1 MDIAE
6 TSGRIISWIKVKTK
20 SIMKLNKFFFGLLMT
35 PAVMMVGCSDYEDT
49 EVASPEADAD
59 AIGAYF
65 KSSATSVKLSPEQTS
80 FQVVLNRA
88 SFSEAV
94 NVPVKVTANDDNFFS
109 LSAEQFVFD
118 AEKQVSSPITVT
130 FNQSTVELQETYSLG
145 LQVADGVKDHL
156 YGAGYTDAVY
166 SMVIDYTW
174 KSDSLASTM
183 VKDEY
188 AGTLD
193 KEGALAAVEIAK
205 DFEVDEEKPSPDYT
219 KNSLVR
225 ISSFFA
231 TIGKSK
237 AAGKDHIQFVVD
249 KDHKNPQF
257 LTTDYLANNEISL
270 KVNTTKLATGM
281 TQKFAEEKEY
291 PICMD
296 LVGIEV
302 AETATEASTTTDDV
316 TYLVTYKLYAFD
328 EKADKKY
335 QLSTEDDTVP
345 VEGNTQYKAKFEVK
359 FVKASA
365 E

>member
-1 MDIAE
+1 
-6 TSGRIISWIKVKTK
+6 
-20 SIMKLNKFFFGLLMT
+20 
-35 PAVMMVGCSDYEDT
+35 
-49 EVASPEADAD
+49 
-59 AIGAYF
+59 
-65 KSSATSVKLSPEQTS
+65 
-80 FQVVLNRA
+80 
-88 SFSEAV
+88 
-94 NVPVKVTANDDNFFS
+94 
-109 LSAEQFVFD
+109 VFD

-130 FNQSTVELQETYSLG
+130 FNQSVVELQKTYSLK

-156 YGAGYTDAVY
+156 YGAGYTDAIY

-188 AGTLD
+188 AGTFD

-205 DFEVDEEKPSPDYT
+205 DFEVVKTNPSPDYT

-257 LTTDYLANNEISL
+257 LTTEYLADKEISL
-270 KVNTTKLATGM
+270 RVNTAELETGM

-296 LVGIEV
+296 LVGINVEAAT
-302 AETATEASTTTDDV
+302 AEAKTDNV
-316 TYLVTYKLYAFD
+316 TYQVTYELYAFD

-335 QLSTEDDTVP
+335 LLSTEDDTVP

>member
-1 MDIAE
+1 
-6 TSGRIISWIKVKTK
+6 
-20 SIMKLNKFFFGLLMT
+20 MKLNKFFFGLLMT

-65 KSSATSVKLSPEQTS
+65 ESSAVSEQLSPGQTS
-80 FQVVLNRA
+80 FKIVLNRA

-94 NVPVKVTANDDNFFS
+94 NVPVKATDPDNFFS
-109 LSAEQFVFD
+109 LSDNQFVFD

-130 FNQSTVELQETYSLG
+130 FNQSVVELQKTYSLK

-156 YGAGYTDAVY
+156 YGAGYTDATY
-166 SMVIDYTW
+166 SMVIDYAW

-188 AGTLD
+188 ANTFTGEGTL
-193 KEGALAAVEIAK
+193 ATVEIAK
-205 DFEVDEEKPSPDYT
+205 DFEVVKTNPSPDYT

-225 ISSFFA
+225 IPSFFA

-237 AAGKDHIQFVVD
+237 VAGEDHIQFVVD

-257 LTTDYLANNEISL
+257 LSTRYLASKEISL
-270 KVNTTKLATGM
+270 TVNETELETGM
-281 TQKFAEEKEY
+281 TQKFAEKKEY

-296 LVGIEV
+296 LVSIVVDGP
-302 AETATEASTTTDDV
+302 ATTAAATTDNV

>member
-1 MDIAE
+1 
-6 TSGRIISWIKVKTK
+6 
-20 SIMKLNKFFFGLLMT
+20 MKLNKFFFGLLMT

-65 KSSATSVKLSPEQTS
+65 ESSSVSEQLSPGQTS
-80 FQVVLNRA
+80 FNVVLNRA

-94 NVPVKVTANDDNFFS
+94 NVPVKITANDDNFFS

-296 LVGIEV
+296 LVGINVEAAT
-302 AETATEASTTTDDV
+302 AEAKTDNV
-316 TYLVTYKLYAFD
+316 TYQVTYELYAFD

-335 QLSTEDDTVP
+335 LLSTADDTVP

>member
-1 MDIAE
+1 
-6 TSGRIISWIKVKTK
+6 
-20 SIMKLNKFFFGLLMT
+20 MKLNKFFFGLLMT

-49 EVASPEADAD
+49 EVASPEANAD

-65 KSSATSVKLSPEQTS
+65 EKNSNPVKLLPGKTS
-80 FQVVLNRA
+80 FNITLKRA
-88 SFSEAV
+88 SAGDAV
-94 NVPVKVTANDDNFFS
+94 NVPFKVVKNKNDFFELPVT
-109 LSAEQFVFD
+109 QFVFE
-118 AEKQVSSPITVT
+118 AGKQSSTSIAVS
-130 FNQSTVELQETYSLG
+130 FNIGNAVFQKNDTLS
-145 LQVADGVKDHL
+145 LQVLDGVKDHL
-156 YGAGYTDAVY
+156 YAAGYTDTMY
-166 SMVIDYTW
+166 PFVIDYTW

-188 AGTLD
+188 ANTFTGEGTL
-193 KEGALAAVEIAK
+193 ATVEIAK

-237 AAGKDHIQFVVD
+237 AAGEDHIQFVVD

-257 LTTDYLANNEISL
+257 LATDYLANNEISL

-281 TQKFAEEKEY
+281 TQKFAEKKEY

-296 LVGIEV
+296 LVDID
-302 AETATEASTTTDDV
+302 AIASTAEAKTDNV
-316 TYLVTYKLYAFD
+316 TYQVTYELYAFD

-335 QLSTEDDTVP
+335 LLSTEDDTVP

>member
-1 MDIAE
+1 
-6 TSGRIISWIKVKTK
+6 
-20 SIMKLNKFFFGLLMT
+20 MKLNKFFFGLLMT

-65 KSSATSVKLSPEQTS
+65 ESSSVSEQLSPGQTS
-80 FQVVLNRA
+80 FNVVLNRA

-237 AAGKDHIQFVVD
+237 AVGKDHIQFVVD

-296 LVGIEV
+296 LVGINVEAAT
-302 AETATEASTTTDDV
+302 AEAKTDNV
-316 TYLVTYKLYAFD
+316 TYQVTYELYAFD

-335 QLSTEDDTVP
+335 LLSTADDTVP

>member
-65 KSSATSVKLSPEQTS
+65 ESSSVSEQLSPGQTS
-80 FQVVLNRA
+80 FNVVLNRA

-94 NVPVKVTANDDNFFS
+94 NVPVKITANDDNFFS
-109 LSAEQFVFD
+109 LSANQFVFD

-130 FNQSTVELQETYSLG
+130 FNQSTVELQKTYSLG

-156 YGAGYTDAVY
+156 YGAGYTDAQY
-166 SMVIDYTW
+166 SMVVDYEW

-188 AGTLD
+188 AGTFD

-205 DFEVDEEKPSPDYT
+205 DFEVVKANPSPDYT

-296 LVGIEV
+296 LVGINVEAAT
-302 AETATEASTTTDDV
+302 AEAKTDNV
-316 TYLVTYKLYAFD
+316 TYQVTYELYAFD

-335 QLSTEDDTVP
+335 LLSTADDTVP

>member
-49 EVASPEADAD
+49 EVASPEADAN

-65 KSSATSVKLSPEQTS
+65 ESSSVSEQLSPGQTS
-80 FQVVLNRA
+80 FNVVLNRA

-94 NVPVKVTANDDNFFS
+94 NVPVKITANDDNFFS
-109 LSAEQFVFD
+109 LSANQFVFD

-296 LVGIEV
+296 LVGINVEAAT
-302 AETATEASTTTDDV
+302 AEAKMDNV
-316 TYLVTYKLYAFD
+316 TYQVTYELYAFD

-335 QLSTEDDTVP
+335 LLSTADDTVP

>member
-1 MDIAE
+1 
-6 TSGRIISWIKVKTK
+6 
-20 SIMKLNKFFFGLLMT
+20 MKLNKFFFGLLMT

-65 KSSATSVKLSPEQTS
+65 ESSSVSEQLSPGQTS
-80 FQVVLNRA
+80 FNVVLNRA

-94 NVPVKVTANDDNFFS
+94 NVPVKITANDDNFFS
-109 LSAEQFVFD
+109 LSANQFVFD

-130 FNQSTVELQETYSLG
+130 FNQSTVELQKTYSLG

-296 LVGIEV
+296 LVGINVEAAT
-302 AETATEASTTTDDV
+302 AEAKTDNV
-316 TYLVTYKLYAFD
+316 TYQVTYGLYAFD

-335 QLSTEDDTVP
+335 QLSEADDTTP
-345 VEGNTQYKAKFEVK
+345 VEGSTQYQAKFEVK

>member
-1 MDIAE
+1 
-6 TSGRIISWIKVKTK
+6 
-20 SIMKLNKFFFGLLMT
+20 MKLNKFFFGLLMT
-35 PAVMMVGCSDYEDT
+35 PAVIMVGCSDYEDT

-65 KSSATSVKLSPEQTS
+65 ESSSVSEQLSPGQTS
-80 FQVVLNRA
+80 FNVVLNRA

-296 LVGIEV
+296 LVGINVEAAT
-302 AETATEASTTTDDV
+302 AEAKTDNV
-316 TYLVTYKLYAFD
+316 TYQVTYELYAFD

-335 QLSTEDDTVP
+335 LLSTADDTVP

>member
-1 MDIAE
+1 
-6 TSGRIISWIKVKTK
+6 
-20 SIMKLNKFFFGLLMT
+20 MT

-296 LVGIEV
+296 LVGINVEAAT
-302 AETATEASTTTDDV
+302 AEAKTDNV
-316 TYLVTYKLYAFD
+316 TYQVTYELYAFD

-335 QLSTEDDTVP
+335 LLSEADDTTP
-345 VEGNTQYKAKFEVK
+345 VEGSTQYQAKFEVK

>member
-1 MDIAE
+1 
-6 TSGRIISWIKVKTK
+6 
-20 SIMKLNKFFFGLLMT
+20 MKLNKFFFGLLMT

-49 EVASPEADAD
+49 EVTSPEADAD

-65 KSSATSVKLSPEQTS
+65 KSSATSAHLSPEQTS

-94 NVPVKVTANDDNFFS
+94 NVPVKVTDPDNFFS
-109 LSAEQFVFD
+109 LSDNQFVFD

-130 FNQSTVELQETYSLG
+130 FNQSVVELQKTYSLK

-156 YGAGYTDAVY
+156 YGAGYTDATY
-166 SMVIDYTW
+166 SMVIDYAW

-188 AGTLD
+188 AGTFD

-237 AAGKDHIQFVVD
+237 AAGEDHIQFVVD

-257 LTTDYLANNEISL
+257 LTTKYLADKGISL
-270 KVNTTKLATGM
+270 KVNTAELETGM

-291 PICMD
+291 PIYMD
-296 LVGIEV
+296 LVSIAV
-302 AETATEASTTTDDV
+302 DETANAAAATTDNV
-316 TYLVTYKLYAFD
+316 TYQVTYNLYAFD
-328 EKADKKY
+328 KETKKKY
-335 QLSTEDDTVP
+335 LLSEADDTIP
-345 VEGNTQYKAKFEVK
+345 VEGTNQYQAKFEVK

>member
-1 MDIAE
+1 
-6 TSGRIISWIKVKTK
+6 
-20 SIMKLNKFFFGLLMT
+20 MKLNKFFFGLLMT

-65 KSSATSVKLSPEQTS
+65 ESSAVSEQLSPGQTS
-80 FQVVLNRA
+80 FKIVLNRA
-88 SFSEAV
+88 SFPEAV
-94 NVPVKVTANDDNFFS
+94 NVPVKATDPDNFFS
-109 LSAEQFVFD
+109 LSDNQFVFD

-130 FNQSTVELQETYSLG
+130 FNQSVVELQKTYSLK

-156 YGAGYTDAVY
+156 YGAGYTDATY
-166 SMVIDYTW
+166 SMVIDYAW

-188 AGTLD
+188 AGTFD

-237 AAGKDHIQFVVD
+237 AAGEDHIQFVVD

-296 LVGIEV
+296 LVGINVEAAT
-302 AETATEASTTTDDV
+302 AEAKTDNV
-316 TYLVTYKLYAFD
+316 TYQVTYELYAFD

-335 QLSTEDDTVP
+335 LLSTEDDTVP

>member
-1 MDIAE
+1 
-6 TSGRIISWIKVKTK
+6 
-20 SIMKLNKFFFGLLMT
+20 MKLNKFFFGLLMT

-49 EVASPEADAD
+49 EVASPEANAD

-65 KSSATSVKLSPEQTS
+65 EENSNPVKLLPGKTS
-80 FQVVLNRA
+80 FNITLKRA
-88 SFSEAV
+88 SAGDAV
-94 NVPVKVTANDDNFFS
+94 NVPFKVVENKNDFFE
-109 LSAEQFVFD
+109 LPVTQFVFE
-118 AEKQVSSPITVT
+118 AGKQSSTPIAVS
-130 FNQSTVELQETYSLG
+130 FNIGNAVFQKNDTLS
-145 LQVADGVKDHL
+145 LQVLDGVKDHL
-156 YGAGYTDAVY
+156 YAAGYTDTMY
-166 SMVIDYTW
+166 PFVIDYTW

-183 VKDEY
+183 VKDKY

-205 DFEVDEEKPSPDYT
+205 DFEVVKTNPSPDYT

-225 ISSFFA
+225 IPSFFA

-296 LVGIEV
+296 LVGINVEAAT
-302 AETATEASTTTDDV
+302 AEAKTDNV
-316 TYLVTYKLYAFD
+316 TYQVTYELYAFD

-335 QLSTEDDTVP
+335 QLSEADDTTP
-345 VEGNTQYKAKFEVK
+345 VEGSTQYQAKFEVK

>member
-1 MDIAE
+1 
-6 TSGRIISWIKVKTK
+6 
-20 SIMKLNKFFFGLLMT
+20 MKLNKFFFGLLMI

-65 KSSATSVKLSPEQTS
+65 ESSSVSEQLSPGQTS
-80 FQVVLNRA
+80 FNVVLNRA

-94 NVPVKVTANDDNFFS
+94 NVPVKITANDDNFFS
-109 LSAEQFVFD
+109 LSANQFVFD

-130 FNQSTVELQETYSLG
+130 FNQSTVELQKTYSLG

-296 LVGIEV
+296 LVGINVEAAT
-302 AETATEASTTTDDV
+302 AEAKTDNV
-316 TYLVTYKLYAFD
+316 TYQVTYGLYAFD

-335 QLSTEDDTVP
+335 QLSEADDTTP
-345 VEGNTQYKAKFEVK
+345 VEGSTQYQAKFEVK

>member
-1 MDIAE
+1 
-6 TSGRIISWIKVKTK
+6 
-20 SIMKLNKFFFGLLMT
+20 MKLNKFFFGLLMT
-35 PAVMMVGCSDYEDT
+35 PAVMMVGCGDYEDT

-65 KSSATSVKLSPEQTS
+65 ESSAVSEQLSPGQTS
-80 FQVVLNRA
+80 FKIVLNRA

-94 NVPVKVTANDDNFFS
+94 NVPVKVTDPDNFFS
-109 LSAEQFVFD
+109 LSDNQFMFD

-130 FNQSTVELQETYSLG
+130 FNQSVVELQKTYSLK

-156 YGAGYTDAVY
+156 YGAGYTDATY
-166 SMVIDYTW
+166 SMVIDYAW

-188 AGTLD
+188 AGTFD

-237 AAGKDHIQFVVD
+237 AAGEDHIQFVVD

-296 LVGIEV
+296 LVGINVEAAT
-302 AETATEASTTTDDV
+302 AEAKTDNV
-316 TYLVTYKLYAFD
+316 TYQVTYELYAFD

-335 QLSTEDDTVP
+335 LLSTADDTVP

>member
-1 MDIAE
+1 
-6 TSGRIISWIKVKTK
+6 
-20 SIMKLNKFFFGLLMT
+20 MKLNKFFFGLLMT

-65 KSSATSVKLSPEQTS
+65 ESSSVSEQLSPGQTS
-80 FQVVLNRA
+80 FNVVLNRA

-296 LVGIEV
+296 LVGINVEAAT
-302 AETATEASTTTDDV
+302 AETKTDNV
-316 TYLVTYKLYAFD
+316 TYQVTYELYAFD

-335 QLSTEDDTVP
+335 LLSTADDTVP

>member
-1 MDIAE
+1 
-6 TSGRIISWIKVKTK
+6 
-20 SIMKLNKFFFGLLMT
+20 MKLNKFFFGLLMT
-35 PAVMMVGCSDYEDT
+35 PAIMMVGCSDYEDT
-49 EVASPEADAD
+49 EVASPEADAN

-65 KSSATSVKLSPEQTS
+65 ESSAASEQLSPGKIS
-80 FQVVLNRA
+80 FKVVLNRA

-118 AEKQVSSPITVT
+118 AEKQISSPITVT
-130 FNQSTVELQETYSLG
+130 FNQSTVELQKTYTLG
-145 LQVADGVKDHL
+145 LQVTDGVKDHL
-156 YGAGYTDAVY
+156 YGAGYTDVQY
-166 SMVIDYTW
+166 SMVVDYEW

-188 AGTLD
+188 AGTFD

-205 DFEVDEEKPSPDYT
+205 DFEVVKANPSPDYT

-237 AAGKDHIQFVVD
+237 VAGKDHIQFVVD

-257 LTTDYLANNEISL
+257 LSTEYLNGKEISL
-270 KVNTTKLATGM
+270 KVNKTELETGM

-296 LVGIEV
+296 LVDINVEAAT
-302 AETATEASTTTDDV
+302 AEAKTDNV
-316 TYLVTYKLYAFD
+316 TYLVKYNLYAFD
-328 EKADKKY
+328 KETKKKY
-335 QLSTEDDTVP
+335 QLSETDDTTP
-345 VEGNTQYKAKFEVK
+345 VEGDNEYQAKFEVK